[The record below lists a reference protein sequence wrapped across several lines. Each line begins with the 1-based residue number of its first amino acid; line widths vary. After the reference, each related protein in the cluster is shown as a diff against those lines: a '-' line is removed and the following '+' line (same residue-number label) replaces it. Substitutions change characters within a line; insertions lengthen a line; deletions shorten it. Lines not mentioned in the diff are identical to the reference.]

1 MEVLIH
7 GIFTIIKLAILGSIY
22 ASLALLSFRI
32 IGLLKPESWAD
43 QVSKKKIKFWFIS
56 GALISVGLVVFANTH
71 WGSHGLGDFATIP
84 LSHGK
89 TINQINGTQAF
100 IDIEYKYGQ
109 LFIGDFAK
117 TSDYV
122 VGKTETSPV
131 DDPKDFFVWSLQTN
145 EVNYFTTKDEFEIY
159 ADKNDLP
166 KSIDFKSF
174 WEHYQKFWGGWR
186 YWSLL

>member
-1 MEVLIH
+1 MEVLFH

-22 ASLALLSFRI
+22 ATLTLLIFRLV
-32 IGLLKPESWAD
+32 GLLKPESWAN

-56 GALISVGLVVFANTH
+56 GALISVGLVIFANTH
-71 WGSHGLGDFATIP
+71 WGSHGLGDYATIP
-84 LSHGK
+84 LRHGK
-89 TINQINGTQAF
+89 TVNQINGTQAF
-100 IDIEYKYGQ
+100 IDIEYQYGD

-131 DDPKDFFVWSLQTN
+131 DDPKDFFAWNLKTN
-145 EVNYFTTKDEFEIY
+145 EVNYFDTKDEFETY
-159 ADKNDLP
+159 ANKNDLP
-166 KSIDFKSF
+166 KAKDFKPF

-186 YWSLL
+186 FWTLL